1 MFKNHR
7 LEVIKQIIEEK
18 KYIEVSALSEI
29 LNVSEV
35 TIRRD
40 LNKLEEEGLVIRSFG
55 GVSLKEAHAD
65 QKQQKISHSDINRDI
80 SNRDIPPKSACMIGQ
95 IALQHIEDRD
105 FIYIGSGKET
115 KQLAVCLSES
125 EKSVTVA
132 TNDMEIAQILSI
144 NRHIDTILTAGMISP
159 NSTAL
164 RGELLLYTLERL
176 VIKKAFISVDGVS
189 LERGFSSDSY
199 DMQGIIRFF
208 GYNMCKL
215 YIMFQSDKAN
225 QNAPYLLSTSKLP
238 VYLISDFDLPAEFSA
253 YYADHNIPLFTA
265 LT

>member
-55 GVSLKEAHAD
+55 GVSLKEARPN
-65 QKQQKISHSDINRDI
+65 KTPEISHPDINRDV
-80 SNRDIPPKSACMIGQ
+80 SSRDIPPKSACMIGQ

-105 FIYIGSGKET
+105 FIFIGSGSET

-132 TNDMEIAQILSI
+132 TNDTEIAQILSI

-164 RGELLLYTLERL
+164 KGELLLYTLERL

-208 GYNMCKL
+208 AYNMCKL

-253 YYADHNIPLFTA
+253 YYADHNVPLFTA

>member
-80 SNRDIPPKSACMIGQ
+80 SNRDIPPKSTCMIGQ

-144 NRHIDTILTAGMISP
+144 NRHIDTILTAGMISS

-164 RGELLLYTLERL
+164 KGELLLYTLERL
-176 VIKKAFISVDGVS
+176 VIKKLSFQLMGFLWNAALAQTLMICRGLFVFSVTICANS
-189 LERGFSSDSY
+189 ILCFNPTKP
-199 DMQGIIRFF
+199 IRMPPTCCPPPNF
-208 GYNMCKL
+208 
-215 YIMFQSDKAN
+215 
-225 QNAPYLLSTSKLP
+225 
-238 VYLISDFDLPAEFSA
+238 
-253 YYADHNIPLFTA
+253 LFT
-265 LT
+265 